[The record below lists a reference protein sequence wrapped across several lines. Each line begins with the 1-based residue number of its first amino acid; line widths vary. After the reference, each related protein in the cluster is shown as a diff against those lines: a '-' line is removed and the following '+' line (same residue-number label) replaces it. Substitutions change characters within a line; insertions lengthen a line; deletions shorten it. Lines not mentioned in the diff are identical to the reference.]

1 MLSLF
6 FCTPFSP
13 GKCSTDANN
22 LAADFPS
29 QAYWGVVLSQWAGS
43 HLKAAVKELLSLS
56 QQFCSQIWGAEKQ
69 LGQQSCWIGKTNMCM
84 VKTFTWCAP
93 LVTV

>member
-22 LAADFPS
+22 LAADFSS
-29 QAYWGVVLSQWAGS
+29 QAYWGGGVLSQWAGS
-43 HLKAAVKELLSLS
+43 HLKAAVKEMLSLS
-56 QQFCSQIWGAEKQ
+56 QQFCSQIGELQNNWDSKAAGLERQ
-69 LGQQSCWIGKTNMCM
+69 I
-84 VKTFTWCAP
+84 CA
-93 LVTV
+93 